1 MCGRFTIT
9 TAPERWVDLLQ
20 VSDWPDGFTSRFNIA
35 PTQNIACV
43 TEAKGRRSAQMMK
56 WGLVPSWAKDVKI
69 GVRMI
74 NARSETAAEKPSFR
88 TALKKRRCLIPADG
102 FFEWEKIDSKTKQPW
117 LIHYRDHTPF
127 AFAALWESW
136 VPPMPDI
143 ATSNIATTSITTVAP
158 VFSCSILT
166 TQSNSEMAEIHD
178 RMPVVIQPQQYS
190 AWLSSSASPGQV
202 QQLMNPV
209 ADGSWNRFRVNR
221 LVGNVK
227 NDVPECIQPLEQSD
241 RLF

>member
-20 VSDWPDGFTSRFNIA
+20 VSDWPAEFTSRFNIA
-35 PTQNIACV
+35 PTQNIVCV
-43 TEAKGRRSAQMMK
+43 TEAEGRRAAQMMK
-56 WGLVPSWAKDVKI
+56 WGLIPSWAKDVKM
-69 GVRMI
+69 GARMI

-117 LIHYRDHTPF
+117 LIHYRQHTPF

-136 VPPMPDI
+136 VPPTPGI
-143 ATSNIATTSITTVAP
+143 ATAAP
-158 VFSCSILT
+158 IFSCSILT

-190 AWLSSSASPGQV
+190 AWLSSAASPGQV

-209 ADGSWNRFRVNR
+209 ADGSWNRFQVNR

>member
-20 VSDWPDGFTSRFNIA
+20 VPSWPDGFSSRFNIA
-35 PTQNIACV
+35 PTQNVACV
-43 TEAKGRRSAQMMK
+43 RQSEAERSSVMMR
-56 WGLVPSWAKDVKI
+56 WGLIPSWAKDVKI
-69 GVRMI
+69 GARMI

-117 LIHYRDHTPF
+117 LIHYRNHTPF
-127 AFAALWESW
+127 AFAGLWESW
-136 VPPMPDI
+136 SPK
-143 ATSNIATTSITTVAP
+143 ASEASSAGP
-158 VFSCSILT
+158 VLSCSILT
-166 TQSNSEMAEIHD
+166 TESNTEMAEIHD
-178 RMPVVIQPQQYS
+178 RMPVVVEPEDYS
-190 AWLSSSASPGQV
+190 TWLSDSASAARV

-209 ADGSWNRFRVNR
+209 GDGSWDRFQVSP

-227 NDVPECIQPLEQSD
+227 NEMPQCIQPCED
-241 RLF
+241 TGRLF